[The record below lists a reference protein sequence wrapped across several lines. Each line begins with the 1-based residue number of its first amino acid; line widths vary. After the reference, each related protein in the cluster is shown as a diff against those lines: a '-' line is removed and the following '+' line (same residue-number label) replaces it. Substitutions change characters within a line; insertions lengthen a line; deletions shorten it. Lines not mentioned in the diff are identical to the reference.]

1 LTSNFKLNILWLD
14 NKLGIAID
22 QIQQNE
28 QIPLTNYFF
37 WQKTDAWTQIK
48 NELEAKSWIQNKD
61 KAKLLNSIASIMNEG
76 QSLTIIKN

>member
-1 LTSNFKLNILWLD
+1 MTSNFKLNILWLD

-37 WQKTDAWTQIK
+37 WPKTDAWTQIK
-48 NELEAKSWIQNKD
+48 NELEAKSWIQNED
-61 KAKLLNSIASIMNEG
+61 KAKLLNSIASIMNEW
-76 QSLTIIKN
+76 QSHTIIKN